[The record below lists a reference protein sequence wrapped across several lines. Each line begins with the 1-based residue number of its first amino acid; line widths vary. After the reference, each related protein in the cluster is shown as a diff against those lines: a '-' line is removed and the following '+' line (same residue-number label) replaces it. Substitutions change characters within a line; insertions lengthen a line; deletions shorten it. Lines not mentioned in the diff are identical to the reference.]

1 MATLIS
7 DHKHYLR
14 VQFYWQGKRYRESL
28 GLRDN
33 RENRREWAHRLRA
46 LEVALRQPGF
56 DLAKWFPG
64 SRRLSKQSVTDSSP
78 AVTLGAY
85 ARRWLAGQEL
95 TRATRRDYEY
105 LFRTFLDATPLGAME
120 PSAVS
125 KHDIRAAAAGKSIR
139 RSTMALQRLR
149 AIFDEAIEDGL
160 CDRNP
165 AKAVKNPRVASREPV
180 EGFSGSEMGAVIDA
194 AAGQDLAF
202 ILVARHTGL
211 RPSEILSIQRKD
223 VDVRRRRLVVRGTK
237 TAGSARVID
246 LSAAALN
253 ALRMQLADLRVSPTL
268 FRFNY
273 VNWRSRNWARII
285 AAAAIPYRSPYALR
299 HTYAIAAL
307 EAGYDPVYAARQLG
321 HTSTEMVHRY
331 YGRWTLRVAAAK

>member
-7 DHKHYLR
+7 DRKGYLR

-33 RENRREWAHRLRA
+33 RENRREWAHRLQA
-46 LEVALRQPGF
+46 LEVALRQPDF
-56 DLAKWFPG
+56 DLGHWFPG
-64 SRRLSKQSVTDSSP
+64 SRRLSKQPATDSSP

-95 TRATRRDYEY
+95 TKATRRDYEY
-105 LFRTFLDATPLGAME
+105 LFRTFLDATALGAML
-120 PSAVS
+120 PSAVT
-125 KHDIRAAAAGKSIR
+125 KHDIRAAVAGKSIR

-165 AKAVKNPRVASREPV
+165 AKAVKNPRPGHREPV
-180 EGFSGSEMGAVIDA
+180 EGFSAQEIDALVDA

-223 VDVRRRRLVVRGTK
+223 VDLRRRRLVVRGTK
-237 TAGSARVID
+237 TVGSARVID
-246 LSAAALN
+246 LSRVALM
-253 ALRMQLADLRVSPTL
+253 ALKLQLRDLQVRPTL

-285 AAAAIPYRSPYALR
+285 AAAGIPYRSPYALR
-299 HTYAIAAL
+299 HSYAIAAL
-307 EAGYDPVYAARQLG
+307 EAGYDPVYVARQLG
-321 HTSTEMVHRY
+321 HTSTEMVFRFY
-331 YGRWTLRVAAAK
+331 SRWTLRVAAAK